1 MLGNQTRNMNQLMI
15 VRNQKYKINESIQNV
30 MEKYTQRN
38 QRELDEIDLVMGQKM
53 DRLNAFLKERLHE
66 KRVNR
71 EKLI

>member
-1 MLGNQTRNMNQLMI
+1 
-15 VRNQKYKINESIQNV
+15 